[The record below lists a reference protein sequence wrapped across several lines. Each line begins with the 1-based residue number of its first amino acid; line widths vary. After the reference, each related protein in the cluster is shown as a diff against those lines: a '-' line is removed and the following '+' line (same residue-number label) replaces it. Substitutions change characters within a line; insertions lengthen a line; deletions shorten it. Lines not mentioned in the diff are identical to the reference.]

1 MIKRIFILFLCLIV
15 GLLLL
20 RWVIVPAVVT
30 ALGIPSLASWT
41 GLEGFLKFL
50 PVGVLGTL
58 AIAVIWGIYK
68 SGKED

>member
-1 MIKRIFILFLCLIV
+1 MIKRIFTLFLVLIV

-20 RWVIVPAVVT
+20 RWVILPAVVT
-30 ALGIPSLASWT
+30 ALGIPTLASWT

-50 PVGVLGTL
+50 PLGILVTL
-58 AIAVIWGIYK
+58 AVAVIWGIYR